1 MRSGTKPARSL
12 VCVFAGVVA
21 LGFASLASA
30 QSPPA
35 EASAPVASHGSD
47 RTEAAESPRRAR
59 ERRRAQEAAAPPAP
73 AADTAAQPTTE
84 KAAEGSGL
92 VCKNIIPAGTRL
104 PQRVCDTQERWDA
117 LTEQSQQDM
126 RRFRDRATASGARP
140 Q

>member
-47 RTEAAESPRRAR
+47 RTEAAESPD
-59 ERRRAQEAAAPPAP
+59 AP
-73 AADTAAQPTTE
+73 
-84 KAAEGSGL
+84 
-92 VCKNIIPAGTRL
+92 
-104 PQRVCDTQERWDA
+104 
-117 LTEQSQQDM
+117 
-126 RRFRDRATASGARP
+126 ASGAGRKRQRRRRRRP
-140 Q
+140 RTLRRSPPPRRRPKGPVSSARTSFRLERGCRSASATRRSGGMP

>member
-1 MRSGTKPARSL
+1 ML
-12 VCVFAGVVA
+12 AGVVA

-30 QSPPA
+30 QSAPA
-35 EASAPVASHGSD
+35 EVSAPAASQGSD

-59 ERRRAQEAAAPPAP
+59 ERRRAQEVAPPAAP
-73 AADTAAQPTTE
+73 AADPAAQPTTE
-84 KAAEGSGL
+84 KAAAGTGL

-117 LTEQSQQDM
+117 LAEQSQQDM

>member
-1 MRSGTKPARSL
+1 MRSGTEAVRSL
-12 VCVFAGVVA
+12 VWTVAGVVA
-21 LGFASLASA
+21 LGFASVASA
-30 QSPPA
+30 QSAPA
-35 EASAPVASHGSD
+35 EGGAPAASEGSSAS
-47 RTEAAESPRRAR
+47 EAAESPRRAR
-59 ERRRAQEAAAPPAP
+59 ERRRAKEAAAATE
-73 AADTAAQPTTE
+73 ASAQPTAE

-92 VCKNIIPAGTRL
+92 VCKSIIPAGTRL